1 MELSGFEHLI
11 YGLVSGLTEI
21 FPVSA
26 RAHSAIMLKVLGAD
40 RISGLPVLL
49 IHVAVLAAIYYSSR
63 PQLVKMSRA
72 RRLAR
77 IPKKRRKRPLDLCSL
92 MDSRFLLTM
101 MLPVILVDLLY
112 RNISEISFSLLAVA
126 VLLFVNGVVLY
137 VPQFFPGSNKD
148 ARSLSRLEGVVMGI
162 GGGLSVIPGL
172 SGLGAS
178 VSVGSICGIERSY
191 ALNMSLLMNM
201 AYLVGMIV
209 YDIIGLIRYGFGL
222 LTFQWFIV
230 YILTAALAFVGAM
243 LAIRIMRALASDRG
257 YHFFSYYCWGIA
269 LFTFILN
276 LMA

>member
-63 PQLVKMSRA
+63 PQLIKMSRA
-72 RRLAR
+72 KRLAR

>member
-191 ALNMSLLMNM
+191 ALNMSLLMNI

-209 YDIIGLIRYGFGL
+209 YDIIGLIQYGLELF
-222 LTFQWFIV
+222 TFQWFIV
-230 YILTAALAFVGAM
+230 YILAAALAFVGAM

>member
-63 PQLVKMSRA
+63 PQLIKMSRA
-72 RRLAR
+72 KRLAR

-222 LTFQWFIV
+222 FTFQWFIV

>member
-49 IHVAVLAAIYYSSR
+49 IHVAVLAAIYLSSR
-63 PQLVKMSRA
+63 LQLVKMSRA

-112 RNISEISFSLLAVA
+112 RNISEVSFSLLAVA

-162 GGGLSVIPGL
+162 GGGLSVVPGL
-172 SGLGAS
+172 SGLGAA

-209 YDIIGLIRYGFGL
+209 YDIIGLIQYGLGL
-222 LTFQWFIV
+222 FTFQWFIV
-230 YILTAALAFVGAM
+230 YILASALAFVGAM

>member
-49 IHVAVLAAIYYSSR
+49 IHVAVLTAIYLSSR
-63 PQLVKMSRA
+63 SQLVKMSRA

-112 RNISEISFSLLAVA
+112 RNISDVSFSLLAVA

-162 GGGLSVIPGL
+162 GGGLSVVPGL
-172 SGLGAS
+172 SGLGAA

-209 YDIIGLIRYGFGL
+209 YDIIGLIQYGLGL
-222 LTFQWFIV
+222 FTFQWFIV
-230 YILTAALAFVGAM
+230 YILAAALAFVGAM

>member
-72 RRLAR
+72 KRLAR

-162 GGGLSVIPGL
+162 GGGLSVVPGL
-172 SGLGAS
+172 SGLGAA

-243 LAIRIMRALASDRG
+243 LAIRIMRALASNRG